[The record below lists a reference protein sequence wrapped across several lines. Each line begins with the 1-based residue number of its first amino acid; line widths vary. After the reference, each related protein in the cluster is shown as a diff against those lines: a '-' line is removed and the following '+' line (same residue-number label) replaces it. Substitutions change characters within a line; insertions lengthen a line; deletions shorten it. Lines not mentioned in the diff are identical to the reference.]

1 LLLQRVADTEL
12 CAVSESMHCSRF
24 GKVVRPLFVVQYSLN
39 EVGRLRRLLL
49 LAVLLAVNGGTVR
62 ADLLFGGPS
71 GGT

>member
-1 LLLQRVADTEL
+1 
-12 CAVSESMHCSRF
+12 MHCSRF